1 MPRMRTVTAM
11 TAAVVLLAV
20 PTTAGASRTANERAE
35 TAMTK
40 AINDVRARHGL
51 AAMRRSGSLADS
63 AGRYSRWLLAND
75 TFGHLSRIQA
85 SSRFALLG
93 EALAWHSGRR
103 FSVRHTLNRW
113 MASPGHRAIVLS
125 PVMRWQGTGVTRG
138 RMGAMRATVWV
149 LHVGKLRPPGVN
161 VPNVGLP

>member
-1 MPRMRTVTAM
+1 MRTVGAM

-35 TAMTK
+35 AAMTK
-40 AINDVRARHGL
+40 AINDVRAEHGL

-85 SSRFALLG
+85 SSRFAVLG

-103 FSVRHTLNRW
+103 FSVRNTLNQW
-113 MASPGHRAIVLS
+113 MASPSHRAIVLS

-138 RMGAMRATVWV
+138 RMGARRATVWV
-149 LHVGKLRPPGVN
+149 LQVGKLHPPGVN